1 MQGRRLTLVLGLAMA
16 ALLVGALVIRILPQ
30 IQLIGVGSTAPA
42 FHAIDLRTGK
52 PASLADYH
60 GKVLLLNIWATYCL
74 PCRVEMPAIERLS
87 RRMAGTDFH
96 VLAVSVDVVDSTEVN
111 AFVNQL
117 GLTFDV
123 LHDRPGEIQQA
134 YQTTGVPES
143 FVIDRHGVIVKK
155 VIGASEWDGPVN
167 EVLIRR
173 LLDEH

>member
-1 MQGRRLTLVLGLAMA
+1 MQRRRLTLFVGLAMA
-16 ALLVGALVIRILPQ
+16 AVLVAALVIRILPQ
-30 IQLIGVGSTAPA
+30 IQLIGVGSTAPD

-52 PASLADYH
+52 PARLDDYR

-87 RRMAGTDFH
+87 LRMAGTDFH

-111 AFVNQL
+111 AFVKQL

-123 LHDRPGEIQQA
+123 LHDRQGVIEQQ

>member
-1 MQGRRLTLVLGLAMA
+1 MQRRRLTLLVGLAMA
-16 ALLVGALVIRILPQ
+16 AVLVGALVIRILPQ
-30 IQLIGVGSTAPA
+30 IQLVGVGSTAPD
-42 FHAIDLRTGK
+42 FHAIDLRSGK
-52 PASLADYH
+52 PASLADYR

-117 GLTFDV
+117 GLSFDV
-123 LHDRPGEIQQA
+123 LHDRAGEIQQA

-143 FVIDRHGVIVKK
+143 FVIDRRGRIVKK

-173 LLDEH
+173 LLDER

>member
-1 MQGRRLTLVLGLAMA
+1 MHRRRLTLFVGLAMA
-16 ALLVGALVIRILPQ
+16 AVLVGALVIRILPQ
-30 IQLIGVGSTAPA
+30 IQLVGVGSTAPD
-42 FHAIDLRTGK
+42 FHAIDLRSGK
-52 PASLADYH
+52 PASLADYR

-96 VLAVSVDVVDSTEVN
+96 VLAVSVDVVDSTAVN

-117 GLTFDV
+117 GLSFDV
-123 LHDRPGEIQQA
+123 LHDRQGVIEQQ

-143 FVIDRHGVIVKK
+143 FIIDRHGVIVKK

-173 LLDEH
+173 LLDER

>member
-1 MQGRRLTLVLGLAMA
+1 MQRRRLTLFLGLAMA
-16 ALLVGALVIRILPQ
+16 AVLVGALVIRILPQ
-30 IQLIGVGSTAPA
+30 IQLVGVGSTAPD
-42 FHAIDLRTGK
+42 FHAIDLRSGK
-52 PASLADYH
+52 PASLADYR

-117 GLTFDV
+117 GLSFDV
-123 LHDRPGEIQQA
+123 LHDRQGVIEQQ
-134 YQTTGVPES
+134 YQTTGVRES

>member
-1 MQGRRLTLVLGLAMA
+1 MQGRRLTLIVGLAMA
-16 ALLVGALVIRILPQ
+16 AVLVVALVIRILPQ
-30 IQLIGVGSTAPA
+30 IDLVGVGSAAPV

-52 PASLADYH
+52 PASLDDYR
-60 GKVLLLNIWATYCL
+60 GKVLLLNIWATYCQ

-87 RRMAGTDFH
+87 QRMTGTDFH

-111 AFVNQL
+111 SFVKQL
-117 GLTFDV
+117 GLSFDV
-123 LHDRPGEIQQA
+123 LHDRAGEISRQ

-155 VIGASEWDGPVN
+155 VIGAAEWDGPVN
-167 EVLIRR
+167 DVLIRR